1 MDVHLVC
8 TSNTGE
14 QHTLAEYEA
23 VECENDIEEQTTEI
37 PRVFEHNPEDDD
49 DDHDTIQRR
58 VNAAQFNDELTALA
72 LLRATQGQFHNCV
85 ELIELQNK
93 TQRRQ
98 RRFLFFFGPAIALV
112 IAAIA
117 IEHEASKVPQ
127 CPHGYIRYG
136 SHCIKDGQSD
146 TCPRGFVDLRF
157 VKKIS
162 K

>member
-23 VECENDIEEQTTEI
+23 VECENDIETPQTTEI
-37 PRVFEHNPEDDD
+37 PRDFEHNPEDD

-58 VNAAQFNDELTALA
+58 VNAAQFNDELTLA

-85 ELIELQNK
+85 ELVELQNK
-93 TQRRQ
+93 TERRH
-98 RRFLFFFGPAIALV
+98 RRFLWFFGPAIALV

-127 CPHGYIRYG
+127 CPHGFIRYG
-136 SHCIKDGQSD
+136 SHCIKEGQSD